1 MPSFSLFDHASTA
14 LLEWIKSAGS
24 SRTLAG
30 GSTLIREGKAS
41 ECLFVLLNGSL
52 TVTTTNR
59 QELQDQLA
67 TLSPGSLVG
76 EMSWLEQR
84 PAVATV
90 TAPEDSTVLELP
102 VRQLERFVEDSPALA
117 AELNQLIAQ
126 KLAVQIQ
133 EQNAWVHRLTNA
145 TAPVEALRKVLV
157 LFAQLHEQDVH
168 RLALLG
174 QVEKLLPDTV
184 LLHQGEPVPAL
195 YLVLSGE
202 AEILLNLSGTTQM
215 VGSSRR
221 GELLG
226 EMSLLQRKQDG
237 AAASVH
243 TAAGMDVL
251 AIDIQQLQAALAQD
265 PKLASRFY
273 RGLAC
278 MLSQRSR
285 DQLLSHQRAAAS
297 QQAELDAIDR
307 LDLGE
312 LAAISRG
319 ARHFD
324 WLCRHFQ
331 TGEAV
336 SA

>member
-1 MPSFSLFDHASTA
+1 MPSFSLFDHASPA
-14 LLEWIKSAGS
+14 LLAWFKGAGT
-24 SRTLAG
+24 SRTLET
-30 GSTLIREGKAS
+30 GSTLIREGQAS
-41 ECLFVLLNGSL
+41 ECLSVLLNGSL
-52 TVTTTNR
+52 SVTTTNR

-84 PAVATV
+84 PAVASV
-90 TAPEDSTVLELP
+90 IAREASTVLELP
-102 VRQLERFVEDSPALA
+102 VRQLERFDEEAPALA
-117 AELNQLIAQ
+117 AELHQLIAE
-126 KLAVQIQ
+126 KLARQIQ
-133 EQNAWVHRLTNA
+133 EQNAWVHRLNNA
-145 TAPVEALRKVLV
+145 PAPVEALRKVLV

-168 RLALLG
+168 RLAQLG
-174 QVEKLLPDTV
+174 HVQKLMPDAV
-184 LLHQGEPVPAL
+184 LLHQGEPVHAL

-202 AEILLNLSGTTQM
+202 AEILLNLTGTTQM

-226 EMSLLQRKQDG
+226 EMSLLLKEQDG

-251 AIDIQQLQAALAQD
+251 AIDLQHLQSALAKD

-307 LDLGE
+307 LDLSE
-312 LAAISRG
+312 LAAISRA

-331 TGEAV
+331 TGEAA

>member
-1 MPSFSLFDHASTA
+1 MPSFSLFDHASPA
-14 LLEWIKSAGS
+14 LLEWFKGAGT
-24 SRTLAG
+24 SRALEA
-30 GSTLIREGKAS
+30 GSTLIREGQAGK
-41 ECLFVLLNGSL
+41 CLSVLLNGSL
-52 TVTTTNR
+52 SVTTTNR

-84 PAVATV
+84 PAVASV
-90 TAPEDSTVLELP
+90 TAREASTVLELP
-102 VRQLERFVEDSPALA
+102 VRELERCDEEAPALA
-117 AELNQLIAQ
+117 AELHQLIAQ
-126 KLAVQIQ
+126 KLAIQIQ
-133 EQNAWVHRLTNA
+133 EQNAWVHRLNNA
-145 TAPVEALRKVLV
+145 PAPVEALRKVLV

-168 RLALLG
+168 RLAQLG
-174 QVEKLLPDTV
+174 HVQKLMPDAV

-202 AEILLNLSGTTQM
+202 AEILLNLTGTTQM

-226 EMSLLQRKQDG
+226 EMSLLLKEQDG

-251 AIDIQQLQAALAQD
+251 AIDLQQLQSALAQD

-307 LDLGE
+307 LDLSE
-312 LAAISRG
+312 LAAISRA

-331 TGEAV
+331 TGEAA